1 MMKILVTGFDPFG
14 GESVN
19 PSWMAVEKLTDT
31 VPGADIIKRS
41 LPVVWFKALD
51 LLESYIEEL
60 KPDVVVMCG
69 QAGGADSM
77 RIERVGINLCEAR
90 IADNDGVKLV
100 GDPIL
105 KDGPTAYFS
114 TFPYRAMFA
123 AVEEAGIAV
132 KHSFSAG
139 AYLCNHVLYGALHLA
154 ETKYPGMKAGFIHV
168 PFLPEQTEGKP
179 EGTPSMPLETIAKAI
194 QIMVETIAKE
204 G

>member
-1 MMKILVTGFDPFG
+1 MKILVTGFDPFG
-14 GESVN
+14 GETVN

-31 VPGADIIKRS
+31 VPGAEIIKRS

-51 LLESYIEEL
+51 LLESYIEER

-90 IADNDGVKLV
+90 IADNEGLHLV

-105 KDGPTAYFS
+105 KDGPNAYFS

-154 ETKYPGMKAGFIHV
+154 ETKYHDMKAGFIHV
-168 PFLPEQTEGKP
+168 PFLPEQVVDKP
-179 EGTPSMPLETIAKAI
+179 ANTPSMPLETIAQAI
-194 QIMVETIAKE
+194 QIMIETIAKE

>member
-1 MMKILVTGFDPFG
+1 MKILVTGFDPFG

-31 VPGADIIKRS
+31 VPGAEIVKKS

-132 KHSFSAG
+132 RHSFSAG

-179 EGTPSMPLETIAKAI
+179 EGTPSMPLETIARAI
-194 QIMVETIAKE
+194 QIMVETIARE
-204 G
+204 A